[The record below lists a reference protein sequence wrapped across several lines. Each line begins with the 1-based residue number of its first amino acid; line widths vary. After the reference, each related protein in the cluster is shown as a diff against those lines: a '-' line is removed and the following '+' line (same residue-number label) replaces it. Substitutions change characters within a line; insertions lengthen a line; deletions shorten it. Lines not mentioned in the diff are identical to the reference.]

1 MKRSEYSD
9 AVVALTESKE
19 WPENLGLGRPYDP
32 DERLQD
38 YLLGVSYERLGQ
50 KADSEAAYRVVM
62 DYTGEHPDSNLLRT
76 YLGYIVLMTK
86 GESEAAASIEKIID
100 SRKSVESQ
108 WVSAIITSDIKKIK
122 DLERSHSNLFQNFE
136 LKLLKEIIEI
146 IS

>member
-1 MKRSEYSD
+1 
-9 AVVALTESKE
+9 V
-19 WPENLGLGRPYDP
+19 
-32 DERLQD
+32 
-38 YLLGVSYERLGQ
+38 
-50 KADSEAAYRVVM
+50 
-62 DYTGEHPDSNLLRT
+62 
-76 YLGYIVLMTK
+76 TK

>member
-1 MKRSEYSD
+1 
-9 AVVALTESKE
+9 
-19 WPENLGLGRPYDP
+19 
-32 DERLQD
+32 
-38 YLLGVSYERLGQ
+38 
-50 KADSEAAYRVVM
+50 
-62 DYTGEHPDSNLLRT
+62 
-76 YLGYIVLMTK
+76 MTK

-100 SRKSVESQ
+100 SWKSVESQ

>member
-1 MKRSEYSD
+1 
-9 AVVALTESKE
+9 
-19 WPENLGLGRPYDP
+19 
-32 DERLQD
+32 
-38 YLLGVSYERLGQ
+38 
-50 KADSEAAYRVVM
+50 
-62 DYTGEHPDSNLLRT
+62 
-76 YLGYIVLMTK
+76 MTK